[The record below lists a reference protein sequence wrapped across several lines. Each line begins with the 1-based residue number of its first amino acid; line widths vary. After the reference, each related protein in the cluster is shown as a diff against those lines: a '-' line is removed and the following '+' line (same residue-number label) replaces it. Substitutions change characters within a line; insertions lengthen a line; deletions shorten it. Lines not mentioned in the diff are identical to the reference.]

1 MTSELMEE
9 QVRQLIE
16 RVYCRKYVG
25 YLKATELK
33 DCQGYHFGW
42 KVSLGLYSDEK
53 PLEIAFDGTDDEFLT
68 LLEKRLRQ
76 DHLHTTDY
84 YNGYKI
90 TMDPNFEGQLRKDNM
105 IKGEPYY
112 RASII

>member
-1 MTSELMEE
+1 MEE
-9 QVRQLIE
+9 RVRQLIE
-16 RVYCRKYVG
+16 WVYCRKYVG
-25 YLKATELK
+25 YLKVEQLK
-33 DCQGYHFGW
+33 DFQRIPFGW
-42 KVSLGLYSDEK
+42 KVSIGLHCDEK
-53 PLEIAFDGTDDEFLT
+53 PLEIAFDGDEEQFLK

-76 DHLHTTDY
+76 DHLHTTDF

-90 TMDPNFEGQLRKDNM
+90 TMDPNFEGQIRKDNM